1 MADIQIVNGL
11 AILIS
16 GLVLLPQRL
25 SALHWK
31 MVVYLSWFSCT
42 TNLSALIFLRS
53 YLIRNPVER
62 IWRLGSTFVLL
73 VILTVSLIPTGHF
86 FWRTGSEEHVEDA
99 APSAYAICYF
109 NVDFKGKS
117 FVGKNAMLLSIL
129 LLVFS
134 YAVRVFKLCRGFAD
148 HSPKARSLSAFL
160 VENCLKSAALFQRI
174 IGVSTLAERLAS
186 NMIVAAHFV
195 VCLWVDIT
203 TSMASDVFWLVI
215 SITWGSAKVTELRRI
230 LDVSPAAEADP
241 TWSFG
246 QILAVLL
253 VAGPVL
259 VLIRSAREAFI
270 PGPQESPRASIVEPD
285 HYGSSLREGKHIA
298 IFIIPLVDQ
307 DLLSASA
314 VGGLDI

>member
-86 FWRTGSEEHVEDA
+86 FWRTSSQEYIEDA

-109 NVDFKGKS
+109 NTDFKGRS

-134 YAVRVFKLCRGFAD
+134 YTVRVFKLYRGFANY
-148 HSPKARSLSAFL
+148 SPKARSLSAFL
-160 VENCLKSAALFQRI
+160 VENCLKSAALFQRM
-174 IGVSTLAERLAS
+174 IGVSSFTERTAS

-195 VCLWVDIT
+195 VCLWIDMS
-203 TSMASDVFWLVI
+203 TSMASDV
-215 SITWGSAKVTELRRI
+215 SSSKC
-230 LDVSPAAEADP
+230 
-241 TWSFG
+241 
-246 QILAVLL
+246 VLGR
-253 VAGPVL
+253 VPVL
-259 VLIRSAREAFI
+259 TLGNRFS
-270 PGPQESPRASIVEPD
+270 G
-285 HYGSSLREGKHIA
+285 
-298 IFIIPLVDQ
+298 
-307 DLLSASA
+307 
-314 VGGLDI
+314 